1 MSDDEPVVENT
12 DSGHERSQSPPPP
25 LPSHFAEG
33 RGAETELQMATR
45 LMAASLEAL
54 VDIMTRVEDL
64 EEAHV
69 VIGSLR
75 ARVVAAEARTA
86 AVEARLALLEA
97 EEA

>member
-1 MSDDEPVVENT
+1 
-12 DSGHERSQSPPPP
+12 
-25 LPSHFAEG
+25 
-33 RGAETELQMATR
+33 MATR
-45 LMAASLEAL
+45 LMFANLEAL
-54 VDIMTRVEDL
+54 VDIITRVEDL

-75 ARVVAAEARTA
+75 ARVVAAEARAA